1 MGLFSKAAPE
11 PEPRPSAVS
20 AIVDTF
26 ASMPLE
32 GWIGFTVIILAILLS
47 RDCVIVR
54 LRRLVHGKSST
65 RENAVVEEP
74 PARSSFGDEG
84 EIFPETNKFFDS
96 LSGSFGFQSFKKD

>member
-1 MGLFSKAAPE
+1 
-11 PEPRPSAVS
+11 
-20 AIVDTF
+20 
-26 ASMPLE
+26 MPLE
-32 GWIGFTVIILAILLS
+32 GWIAVAVIFLAIGLS

-54 LRRLVHGKSST
+54 LRRLVHGKSAST
-65 RENAVVEEP
+65 RENAVVKEP